1 MKTGKTLSAH
11 LLHPFEKVFLK
22 APESPAVVKDGGVTY
37 MSFFV
42 AIGENDGVG
51 DGEEFAFAPEFDGV
65 PRLVVDN
72 FILDGDGSRADR
84 AGDLKASS

>member
-1 MKTGKTLSAH
+1 
-11 LLHPFEKVFLK
+11 
-22 APESPAVVKDGGVTY
+22 

-51 DGEEFAFAPEFDGV
+51 DGEEFALAPEFDGV

-72 FILDGDGSRADR
+72 FILDGDGGRADR